1 MHLTETFRLA
11 QRKEIAMNIRLL
23 IVSVAAAV
31 SLPVAAHA
39 QTDGASAKREQ
50 VRKELVQLERAGYQP
65 GRNDPHYPDH
75 LLAAEARIR
84 AVAGTDPYAVE
95 AVGGATDGRSAS
107 GSRVDAN
114 VSQNA
119 LFAHH

>member
-1 MHLTETFRLA
+1 
-11 QRKEIAMNIRLL
+11 MNIRLL

-31 SLPVAAHA
+31 SLPVAARA
-39 QTDGASAKREQ
+39 QTDGASVTRGQ

-65 GRNDPHYPDH
+65 GRNNPHYPDD
-75 LLAAEARIR
+75 LLAAQARIR
-84 AVAGTDPYAVE
+84 AAVGTNPYAVN
-95 AVGGATDGRSAS
+95 AVGGATDGLSAS
-107 GSRVDAN
+107 GSRVGAN

>member
-31 SLPVAAHA
+31 SLPAVAHA
-39 QTDGASAKREQ
+39 QTDGASVTREQ

-65 GRNDPHYPDH
+65 GRNDLHYPND
-75 LLAAEARIR
+75 LLAAQARIR
-84 AVAGTDPYAVE
+84 AAAGTNPYAVN
-95 AVGGATDGRSAS
+95 AVGGATDGLSTS
-107 GSRVDAN
+107 GSRVGTN

>member
-23 IVSVAAAV
+23 IVAVAAAV

-39 QTDGASAKREQ
+39 QTDGASVTREQ

-65 GRNDPHYPDH
+65 GRNDLHYPND
-75 LLAAEARIR
+75 LLAGEARIR
-84 AVAGTDPYAVE
+84 AAAGTNPYAVN
-95 AVGGATDGRSAS
+95 AVGGATDGLSTS
-107 GSRVDAN
+107 GSRVGAN